1 MPCTSRCATRF
12 FEGFLRGRDFREVPD
27 ITARICGICPVAYQ
41 MSSCHTLEKA
51 LGLFDRI
58 DAPIQSMRDLL
69 YCGEW
74 IESHVLHMFMLHLP
88 AFLGYE
94 SALSMTEDHGD
105 LVRSAL
111 SIKAVGNGLIEAI
124 GGRSVHPVG
133 ACVGGFYK
141 TLPKERVE
149 DLLGRLRPALETMC
163 ELTEQLVETVE
174 FPRLERDY
182 ECMALRQ
189 AGTYAMNR
197 GHIVTDRG
205 LSVEPEEFLDVIEEK
220 QVPHSNAFHAV
231 IKGRGAYLVGP
242 LARLNLNHAFLH
254 PRALELL
261 PKVIK
266 KVDRPLPWRDNH
278 LSLMAR
284 ALEVVHALAR
294 AIDILEAHDPKD
306 PVRVAAEPKAGTG
319 AHATE
324 APRGVLWH
332 QYSLDDRGAVT
343 DARIIPPT
351 SQNQL
356 TIEQD
361 LRLAAE
367 AAMEL
372 DDQQASLACE
382 RVIRNYDPCI
392 SCSVHF
398 LRFSRSWN
406 AADEET
412 SR

>member
-1 MPCTSRCATRF
+1 
-12 FEGFLRGRDFREVPD
+12 D

-41 MSSCHTLEKA
+41 MSSCHALEKA

-88 AFLGYE
+88 DFLGYE

-105 LVRSAL
+105 VVRSAL
-111 SIKAVGNGLIEAI
+111 SVKAAGNGLIEAI

-141 TLPKERVE
+141 TLSKQQVE
-149 DLLGRLRPALETMC
+149 ELLGRLRPALETMC
-163 ELTEQLVETVE
+163 GLTVQLAETVE

-182 ECMALRQ
+182 ECMALQQ

-205 LSVEPEEFLDVIEEK
+205 LSVEPEEFLDVVEEK

-231 IKGRGAYLVGP
+231 IKGRGGYLVGP
-242 LARLNLNHAFLH
+242 VARVNLNHAFLH

-261 PKVIK
+261 PKVTEK
-266 KVDRPLPWRDNH
+266 AGRPLPWRDNH

-324 APRGVLWH
+324 APRGLLWH
-332 QYSLDDRGAVT
+332 QYSLDGRGAVT

-351 SQNQL
+351 SQNQW

-372 DDQQASLACE
+372 DDQQATLECE

-398 LRFSRSWN
+398 LRFSRSWDN
-406 AADEET
+406 SGGKTA
-412 SR
+412 